1 MLNGDITL
9 MATDTACADQ
19 VDADPEIT
27 VDYFGN
33 PRPKVAGGKAD
44 IGFHEVK

>member
-1 MLNGDITL
+1 
-9 MATDTACADQ
+9 
-19 VDADPEIT
+19 